1 MTKNIGTKF
10 FGCLALLL
18 AVTCFSYSNI
28 SAQEKNTDYTKDFCN
43 NNNYSNGDKVSF
55 NETREMTLP
64 AGGVLS
70 VDGRQNGGIR
80 VIGSN
85 RSDILVRACIQAWG
99 ASGEEARSAAQ
110 NIRIE
115 TGSVIRAESV
125 ADKSN
130 WSVSYQILVP
140 RMTNL
145 NLTTKNGGIGISAVE
160 GNLEFSAVN
169 GGIHLDD
176 VAGNVKGKTTNG
188 GIHIVLTG
196 AAWRGTGLDVE
207 TTNGG
212 VHLTLP
218 DNYAARIETGTV
230 NGGFKSNI
238 SSLNMD
244 SKDRTRSRRITAD
257 LNGGG
262 APVRVITTNGGVHIN
277 TDGRL

>member
-115 TGSVIRAESV
+115 TGSTVRAEGV